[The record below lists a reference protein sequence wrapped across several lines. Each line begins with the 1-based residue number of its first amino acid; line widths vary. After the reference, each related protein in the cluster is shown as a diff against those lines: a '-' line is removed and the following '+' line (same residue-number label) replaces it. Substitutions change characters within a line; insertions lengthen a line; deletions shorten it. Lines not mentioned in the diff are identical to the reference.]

1 MITALISS
9 ALGIFGGLVPDI
21 MKEVKATRE
30 HKREIDMIQVQA
42 DTQVK
47 LVSANLDAKLREM
60 EGNIFVEE
68 MRGFRAQMENIYK
81 QQMRPSGVKWI
92 DGFNSF
98 VRPFA
103 VFTAWIMFLII
114 GGMYSYWI
122 IQISPD
128 AGSAAQ
134 ALWGSMVGEV
144 IQAVV
149 GYLFGYRT
157 SSSAAQ
163 AIRAIRS
170 R

>member
-1 MITALISS
+1 MITALVS
-9 ALGIFGGLVPDI
+9 AAMGIFGGLVPDI
-21 MKEVKATRE
+21 MKEIKSTRE
-30 HKREIDMIQVQA
+30 HGREMESIKIQSE
-42 DTQVK
+42 TQLK
-47 LVSANLDAKLREM
+47 LVSANLDARLRES
-60 EGNIFVEE
+60 EANIYVEE

-103 VFTAWIMFLII
+103 VMTAWIMFLFI
-114 GGMYSYWI
+114 GGMYSYWV
-122 IQISPD
+122 IQVSPD
-128 AGSAAQ
+128 VGTASL

-157 SSSAAQ
+157 SSTAAQ
-163 AIRAIRS
+163 AVRDIRS